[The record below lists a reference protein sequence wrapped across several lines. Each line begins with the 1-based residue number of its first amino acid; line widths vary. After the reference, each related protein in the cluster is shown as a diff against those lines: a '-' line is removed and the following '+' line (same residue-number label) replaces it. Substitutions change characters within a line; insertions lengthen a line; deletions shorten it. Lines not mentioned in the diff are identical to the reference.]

1 MADVQDILKKYWGYD
16 EFRPLQKDIIQS
28 VLAGKDTLAI
38 LPTGGGKSICFQ
50 VPALAQKGICIVI
63 SPLIALMKDQVE
75 NLKKRDIP
83 ALLIHSGMKRID
95 VVQTLKNATHDYFK
109 FLYVSPERL
118 ETSLF
123 KEYLPGLDVN
133 LIAVDEAHC
142 ISQWGY
148 DFRPSYLRIAELRKE
163 LPDVPVLAL
172 TASATPEVQKDICD
186 KLTSPL
192 TPLRQSRRGES
203 SGAPFPRYSVTDVT
217 QFEYARNNRKQSTEA
232 EKRLWEVLRD
242 KKTGYKF
249 RRQHPIENFI
259 VDFVCIEKRLIVEV
273 DGGYHTIQDQNEYDV
288 YRSMMLF
295 QKGFKVLR
303 FNNEEVLENRYDI
316 KNRIKDFIVSQDTS
330 NIESASPLYTSGG
343 EGLGVRW
350 SVFQQS
356 FERKNLS
363 YSVFKVDSKLA
374 KLVDIVTKVSGTAIV
389 YCKSRKRTNEIMNL
403 LQMHGISS
411 TNYHAGLKPEE
422 RNQRQKDWIDNKVR
436 VIVCT
441 NAFGMGI
448 DKPDVRLVVHI
459 DVPDCLENY
468 YQEAGRAGRD
478 GKKSYAVLLYDER
491 DLEELK
497 GLHAIRFPSLEQ
509 IKNVYNA
516 LTNFLQIP
524 AYTGEYKSFNFRFD
538 EFIRNF
544 KLNSAEALYA
554 LKALESD
561 GWLEF
566 NEKSFTPSTLVFTT
580 SKRELAEFEK
590 HYPQHEALLTTLL
603 RSYEGVFDFPAF
615 ISENLI
621 ARLLKKD
628 EIDIKRQLQTIAS
641 FSIVSYTPQNE
652 EPQIVFKK
660 NRVPV
665 DDLMIDLTSYNKRKE
680 SFINRVQTM
689 IGYTKENNC
698 RSRYISNY
706 FGDENAKDCDICDNC
721 LRKKATTLSPEEFE
735 KISGIIS
742 NHLSQ
747 KQLTASELIDE
758 IKNIKKEKAWKVIEY
773 LQSENKIQA
782 DDKGLLRLK

>member
-1 MADVQDILKKYWGYD
+1 MADVHGILKMYWGYD
-16 EFRPLQKDIIQS
+16 EFRPLQQEIIQS
-28 VLAGKDTLAI
+28 VLEGKDTLAI

-50 VPALAQKGICIVI
+50 IPALAQKGICIVI

-75 NLKKRDIP
+75 NLKKRNIP

-95 VVQTLKNATHDYFK
+95 VVQTLKNAAHDYFK

-123 KEYLPGLDVN
+123 NEYLPGLNVN

-172 TASATPEVQKDICD
+172 TASATPEVQGDIIQH
-186 KLTSPL
+186 L
-192 TPLRQSRRGES
+192 
-203 SGAPFPRYSVTDVT
+203 
-217 QFEYARNNRKQSTEA
+217 QFKIATI
-232 EKRLWEVLRD
+232 
-242 KKTGYKF
+242 F
-249 RRQHPIENFI
+249 R
-259 VDFVCIEKRLIVEV
+259 
-273 DGGYHTIQDQNEYDV
+273 
-288 YRSMMLF
+288 
-295 QKGFKVLR
+295 
-303 FNNEEVLENRYDI
+303 
-316 KNRIKDFIVSQDTS
+316 
-330 NIESASPLYTSGG
+330 
-343 EGLGVRW
+343 
-350 SVFQQS
+350 QS

-374 KLVDIVTKVSGTAIV
+374 KLVDIVSKVQGTAIV

-411 TNYHAGLKPEE
+411 ANYHAGLKQEE

-491 DLEELK
+491 DIDELE
-497 GLHAIRFPSLEQ
+497 GLHAIRFPTLEQ

-524 AYTGEYKSFNFRFD
+524 AYTGEYRSFNFRFD

-544 KLNSAEALYA
+544 KLNTNEALYA

-561 GWLEF
+561 GWLEL
-566 NEKSFTPSTLVFTT
+566 NEKSFTPSTLVFIT
-580 SKRELAEFEK
+580 SKRELADFEK
-590 HYPQHEALLTTLL
+590 QYPQHELLLTTLL

-615 ISENLI
+615 VSENLL

-628 EIDIKRQLQTIAS
+628 ETHIKRQLQTIAS
-641 FSIVSYTPQNE
+641 FGIISYSPQNE

-665 DDLMIDLTSYNKRKE
+665 SDLFLNTTLYNKRQK
-680 SFINRVQTM
+680 SFMRRVQT
-689 IGYTKENNC
+689 IINYAKEDGC
-698 RSRYISNY
+698 RSRFISVY
-706 FGDENAKDCDICDNC
+706 FGDEQAKDCGVCDNC
-721 LRKKATTLSPEEFE
+721 LRKKATELSTEEFE
-735 KISGIIS
+735 RISTIIS
-742 NHLSQ
+742 SQLSQ
-747 KQLTASELIDE
+747 KQLTAPELINE
-758 IKNIKKEKAWKVIEY
+758 IKLIKKEKAWKVIEF
-773 LQSENKIQA
+773 LQAEKKIEA
-782 DDKGLLRLK
+782 DSRGVLRLK